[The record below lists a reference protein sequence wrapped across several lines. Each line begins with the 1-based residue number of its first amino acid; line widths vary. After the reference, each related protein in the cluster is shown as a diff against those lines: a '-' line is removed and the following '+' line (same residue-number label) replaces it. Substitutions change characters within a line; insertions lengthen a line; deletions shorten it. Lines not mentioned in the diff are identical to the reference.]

1 MGPETELKLKYGLWG
16 LIGGAVIAMII
27 GFNWGGWTTSS
38 TTQKMSEDAVLASRA
53 AICAAQFMNA
63 PNHALKLKEYQEA
76 SSYMRTGVIEKG
88 GWDKMP
94 GQEKADWFVSNSCV
108 AGMEVLLKAAQG
120 ASVPVAQAAQQ

>member
-1 MGPETELKLKYGLWG
+1 MKAETEIKLTYGFWG
-16 LIGGAVIAMII
+16 TIGGAVIAMII

-38 TTQKMSEDAVLASRA
+38 TTKKMSEDAVLASRA

-94 GQEKADWFVSNSCV
+94 GQEKAAWGVSSPCV
-108 AGMEVLLKAAQG
+108 AGIDVLLKTAQVAG
-120 ASVPVAQAAQQ
+120 ASVDQTVQK